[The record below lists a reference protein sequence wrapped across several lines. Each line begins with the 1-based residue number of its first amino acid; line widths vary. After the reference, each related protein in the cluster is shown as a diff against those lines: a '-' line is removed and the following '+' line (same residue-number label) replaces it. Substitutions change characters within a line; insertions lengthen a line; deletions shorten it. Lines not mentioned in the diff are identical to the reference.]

1 MEYVTIKITKD
12 TFNELH
18 AKKLITWYE
27 IKEVTVR
34 DGFFD
39 NDIIH
44 NELFK
49 KSLTAYKRL
58 KEYEFKKRH
67 DII

>member
-18 AKKLITWYE
+18 AKKLIAWYE
-27 IKEVTVR
+27 VKEVTVK
-34 DGFFD
+34 DDFFKD
-39 NDIIH
+39 DMVH
-44 NELFK
+44 KELTK
-49 KSLTAYKRL
+49 QSLITYKRL

-67 DII
+67 GK